1 MGEIRAALFDLYDTI
16 LWSDWPVIRAEME
29 RRFGLDEKRLIK
41 AFVETRPARSV
52 GEYPSAEADLKAVL
66 RAADVEPDDEVIHDY
81 LVRYRSEGLHLW
93 DDSIPTLR
101 ALRDRGIRTAVVSNC
116 DHSTRPA
123 VEQLG
128 LVREVDAMILSFE
141 VGAAKPDP
149 EIYGAALRALDV
161 SASDAIFVDDQARYC
176 EGAIQ
181 MGMRGVLI
189 LRNDATPAEGVSDPG
204 GLDVVPDMRS
214 VLSLI

>member
-1 MGEIRAALFDLYDTI
+1 VGEIRAALFDLYDTL

-41 AFVETRPARSV
+41 AFVDTRPARSV
-52 GEYPSAEADLKAVL
+52 GEYPSAEEDLKAVL

-128 LVREVDAMILSFE
+128 VVEEVDAMILSFE

-161 SASDAIFVDDQARYC
+161 SASDTIFVDDQARYC

-189 LRNDATPAEGVSDPG
+189 LRDDATPAEGVSDPG
-204 GLDVVPDMRS
+204 GLEVVRDIRS
-214 VLSLI
+214 VLELI

>member
-1 MGEIRAALFDLYDTI
+1 MGEIRAALFDLYDTV
-16 LWSDWPVIRAEME
+16 LWSDWPVIRSEME

-41 AFVETRPARSV
+41 AFVDTRPARSV
-52 GEYPSAEADLKAVL
+52 GEYPSAEEDLKAVL

-93 DDSIPTLR
+93 DDSVPTLR
-101 ALRDRGIRTAVVSNC
+101 ALRDRGIRTAIVSNC

-128 LVREVDAMILSFE
+128 LVEEVDAMVLSFE

-149 EIYGAALRALDV
+149 EIYGAALRAVDV

-181 MGMRGVLI
+181 MGMRGILI
-189 LRNDATPAEGVSDPG
+189 LRDDATPAEGISDPG
-204 GLDVVPDMRS
+204 GLEVVPDVRS
-214 VLSLI
+214 VLELI

>member
-1 MGEIRAALFDLYDTI
+1 VGEIRATLFDLYDTL

-41 AFVETRPARSV
+41 AFVDTRPARSV
-52 GEYPSAEADLKAVL
+52 GEYPSAEEDLKAVL

-81 LVRYRSEGLHLW
+81 LVRYRSDGLHLW

-101 ALRDRGIRTAVVSNC
+101 ELRDRGIRTAVVSNC

-128 LVREVDAMILSFE
+128 LVEEVDAMVLSFE

-189 LRNDATPAEGVSDPG
+189 LRDDATPAEGVSDPG
-204 GLDVVPDMRS
+204 GLEVVRDLRS
-214 VLSLI
+214 VLKLI

>member
-1 MGEIRAALFDLYDTI
+1 VGEIRATLFDLYDTL

-41 AFVETRPARSV
+41 AFVDTRPARSV
-52 GEYPSAEADLKAVL
+52 GEYPSAEEDLKAVL

-101 ALRDRGIRTAVVSNC
+101 ELRDRGIRTAVVSNC

-128 LVREVDAMILSFE
+128 LVEEVDAMVLSFE

-189 LRNDATPAEGVSDPG
+189 LRDDATPAEGVSDPG
-204 GLDVVPDMRS
+204 GLEVVRDLRS
-214 VLSLI
+214 VLKLI

>member
-1 MGEIRAALFDLYDTI
+1 MGEIRAALFDLYDTL

-41 AFVETRPARSV
+41 AFVDTRPARSV
-52 GEYPSAEADLKAVL
+52 GEYPSAEEDLKAVL

-123 VEQLG
+123 VEPLG
-128 LVREVDAMILSFE
+128 LVEEVDAMILSFE
-141 VGAAKPDP
+141 VGAAKPP
-149 EIYGAALRALDV
+149 
-161 SASDAIFVDDQARYC
+161 C
-176 EGAIQ
+176 H
-181 MGMRGVLI
+181 
-189 LRNDATPAEGVSDPG
+189 
-204 GLDVVPDMRS
+204 
-214 VLSLI
+214 

>member
-1 MGEIRAALFDLYDTI
+1 MGEIRAALFDLYDTV
-16 LWSDWPVIRAEME
+16 LWSDWPVIRTEME

-41 AFVETRPARSV
+41 AFVDTRPARSV
-52 GEYPSAEADLKAVL
+52 GEYPSAEEDLKAVL
-66 RAADVEPDDEVIHDY
+66 RAADVEPDDEVIRDY

-93 DDSIPTLR
+93 DDSVPTLR
-101 ALRDRGIRTAVVSNC
+101 ALRDRGIRTAIVSNC

-128 LVREVDAMILSFE
+128 LVEEVDAMILSFE

-149 EIYGAALRALDV
+149 EIYGAALRAVDV

-189 LRNDATPAEGVSDPG
+189 LRDDATPAEGVSDPG
-204 GLDVVPDMRS
+204 GLEVVRDIRS
-214 VLSLI
+214 VLDLI

>member
-1 MGEIRAALFDLYDTI
+1 VGEIRATLFDLYDTL

-41 AFVETRPARSV
+41 AFVDTRPARSV
-52 GEYPSAEADLKAVL
+52 GEYPSAEEDLKAVL

-81 LVRYRSEGLHLW
+81 LVRYRSDGLHLW

-101 ALRDRGIRTAVVSNC
+101 ELRDRGIRTAVVSNC

-128 LVREVDAMILSFE
+128 LVEEVDAMILSFE

-189 LRNDATPAEGVSDPG
+189 LRDDATPAEGVSDPG
-204 GLDVVPDMRS
+204 GLEVVRDLRS
-214 VLSLI
+214 VLKLI

>member
-1 MGEIRAALFDLYDTI
+1 MGEIRAALFDLYDTV

-41 AFVETRPARSV
+41 AFVDTRPARSV
-52 GEYPSAEADLKAVL
+52 GEYPSAEDDLRAVL

-93 DDSIPTLR
+93 DDSVPTLR
-101 ALRDRGIRTAVVSNC
+101 ALRDRGIRTAIVSNC

-128 LVREVDAMILSFE
+128 LVEEVDAMVLSFE

-149 EIYGAALRALDV
+149 EIYGAALRAVDV

-181 MGMRGVLI
+181 MGMRGILI
-189 LRNDATPAEGVSDPG
+189 LRDDATPAEGISDPG
-204 GLDVVPDMRS
+204 GLEVVPDVRS
-214 VLSLI
+214 VLELI